1 MREGEIEVMIKL
13 KVDLEMIASAM
24 DDVARVDMDYYLDK
38 ETGKVIFLLEE
49 TSRYAEEEKDENLR
63 ERLPDWQKKDIKV
76 AQDILFKN
84 PDGYIYIPEG
94 SPSNGYQLMVEFT
107 ETIEDDLLREKL
119 NIALDGKGAFRR
131 FKNVIADYP
140 DYREKWFTFRDDKIN
155 KKVIE
160 WLNSM
165 GIEPV

>member
-1 MREGEIEVMIKL
+1 MIKL

-38 ETGKVIFLLEE
+38 ETGEVIFLLEE
-49 TSRYAEEEKDENLR
+49 ISRYVEEEDENLR
-63 ERLPDWQKKDIKV
+63 KELLDWQKKDIKV

-84 PDGYIYIPEG
+84 PDRYIYIPEG
-94 SPSNGYQLMVEFT
+94 SPCNGYDLMVEFA

-119 NIALDGKGAFRR
+119 HIALDGKGAFRR

-140 DYREKWFTFRDDKIN
+140 DYREKWFRFRDERIN

>member
-1 MREGEIEVMIKL
+1 MIKL

-24 DDVARVDMDYYLDK
+24 DDIARVDMNYYLDK
-38 ETGKVIFLLEE
+38 ETGEVIFLLEE
-49 TSRYAEEEKDENLR
+49 ISRYVEEEDENLR
-63 ERLPDWQKKDIKV
+63 KELLDWQKKDIKV

-84 PDGYIYIPEG
+84 PDRYIYIPEG
-94 SPSNGYQLMVEFT
+94 SPCNGYDLMVEFA

-119 NIALDGKGAFRR
+119 HIALDGKGAFRR

-140 DYREKWFTFRDDKIN
+140 DYREKWFRFRDERIN

>member
-24 DDVARVDMDYYLDK
+24 DDVARVDMNYYLDK
-38 ETGKVIFLLEE
+38 ETGEVIFLLEE
-49 TSRYAEEEKDENLR
+49 VSRYVEEEDENLR
-63 ERLPDWQKKDIKV
+63 KELLDWQKKDIKV
-76 AQDILFKN
+76 AQNILFKN
-84 PDGYIYIPEG
+84 PDRYIYIPEG
-94 SPSNGYQLMVEFT
+94 SPCNGYHLMVEFN
-107 ETIEDDLLREKL
+107 ETIEDDLLRDKL

-140 DYREKWFTFRDDKIN
+140 DYREKWFTFRDEKIN

>member
-1 MREGEIEVMIKL
+1 MIKL

-24 DDVARVDMDYYLDK
+24 DDIARVDMNYYLDK
-38 ETGKVIFLLEE
+38 ETGEVIFLLEE
-49 TSRYAEEEKDENLR
+49 VSRYVEEEDENLR
-63 ERLPDWQKKDIKV
+63 KELLDWQKKDIKV

-84 PDGYIYIPEG
+84 PDRYIYIPEG
-94 SPSNGYQLMVEFT
+94 SPCNGYDLMVEFA
-107 ETIEDDLLREKL
+107 EKIEDDLLRNKL

-140 DYREKWFTFRDDKIN
+140 DYREKWFRFKDERIN

>member
-1 MREGEIEVMIKL
+1 MIKL

-38 ETGKVIFLLEE
+38 ETGEVIFLLEE
-49 TSRYAEEEKDENLR
+49 ISRYVEEEDENLR
-63 ERLPDWQKKDIKV
+63 KELLDWQKKDIKV

-84 PDGYIYIPEG
+84 PDRYIYIPEG
-94 SPSNGYQLMVEFT
+94 SPCNGYDLMVEFA
-107 ETIEDDLLREKL
+107 ETIEDDLLREKM

-140 DYREKWFTFRDDKIN
+140 DYREKWFRFRDEKIN

>member
-1 MREGEIEVMIKL
+1 MIKL

-24 DDVARVDMDYYLDK
+24 DDIARVDMNYYLDK
-38 ETGKVIFLLEE
+38 ETGEVIFLLEE
-49 TSRYAEEEKDENLR
+49 VSGYVEEEDENLR
-63 ERLPDWQKKDIKV
+63 KELLDWQKKDIKV

-84 PDGYIYIPEG
+84 PDRYIYIPEG
-94 SPSNGYQLMVEFT
+94 SPCNGYDLMVEFA
-107 ETIEDDLLREKL
+107 ETIEDDLLREKM

-140 DYREKWFTFRDDKIN
+140 DYREKWFRFRDERIN

>member
-1 MREGEIEVMIKL
+1 MIKL

-24 DDVARVDMDYYLDK
+24 DDIARVDMNYYLDK
-38 ETGKVIFLLEE
+38 ETGEVIFLLEE
-49 TSRYAEEEKDENLR
+49 VSRYVEEEDENLR
-63 ERLPDWQKKDIKV
+63 KELLDWQKKDIKV

-84 PDGYIYIPEG
+84 PDRYIYIPEG
-94 SPSNGYQLMVEFT
+94 SPCNGYDLMVEFA
-107 ETIEDDLLREKL
+107 ETIEDDLLRDKL

-140 DYREKWFTFRDDKIN
+140 DYREKWFRFKDERIN